1 MAERNYE
8 ALRVLRYIGPRDW
21 VGRELA
27 NRSVKGVYYFQN
39 GARIEEAVLGQSP
52 EAITYNQIREMLKKH
67 LAEAQDFFPDDD
79 SKREGYLAALEFL
92 LQELPL

>member
-21 VGRELA
+21 VDRALA
-27 NRSVKGVYYFQN
+27 NRAVKGVYNFQN
-39 GARIEEAVLGQSP
+39 GARIEEAVLGQCP
-52 EAITYNQIREMLKKH
+52 EAVSYTQIRELLKKH
-67 LAEAQDFFPDDD
+67 LAEAQTFFPDDD
-79 SKREGYLAALEFL
+79 SKREGYLTALEFL